1 MSEREINLLSKS
13 EVSDIYDIPDFND
26 QERELYFSITDA
38 EVVMLAYCHTT
49 NTKIFSILQLGYF
62 KAKHR
67 FFQIDLKDVRKL
79 VPLDF

>member
-38 EVVMLAYCHTT
+38 EVVMLAG
-49 NTKIFSILQLGYF
+49 LL
-62 KAKHR
+62 
-67 FFQIDLKDVRKL
+67 L
-79 VPLDF
+79 VPMWRIIPMSRSAIGRIALPPPHPIN